1 MEKLLGEND
10 YLKNIIAS
18 LERRIDDELDKRLKS
33 DYENKGFL
41 E

>member
-10 YLKNIIAS
+10 YLKNLIAG

-33 DYENKGFL
+33 DYENKGYL

>member
-10 YLKNIIAS
+10 YLKNLVS
-18 LERRIDDELDKRLKS
+18 GLERRIDDELDKRLRS
-33 DYENKGFL
+33 EYDNKGFI